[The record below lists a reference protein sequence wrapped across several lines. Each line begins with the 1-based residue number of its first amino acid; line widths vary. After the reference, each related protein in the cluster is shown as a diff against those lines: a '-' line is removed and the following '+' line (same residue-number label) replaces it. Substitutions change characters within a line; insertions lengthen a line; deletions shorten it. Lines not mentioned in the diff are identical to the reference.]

1 MELCGRVIH
10 VWRLALDEEDC
21 SALEACAGVL
31 SAKERVRAGRF
42 RSPSTMCRFVRC
54 RAALRALVHAYDGG
68 ESPAAIVFELD
79 RFGKPV
85 LAARG
90 RARLHFNVSHTSG
103 MGVIAL
109 ASWGPVG
116 VDVAR
121 IHEMPDRDR
130 LASRCFGAS
139 ERAQLAVL
147 PAPARSLGFFQG
159 WTRKEAFLKATGEGL
174 SRSLHDIEV
183 SLCNGEAAR
192 FLRVPGPPGAE
203 RAWSLHAFE
212 PAAGYTAAV
221 AAHWSGSTL
230 TLLDFRNECRADALQ
245 GSSAAPIQRADMR
258 SPCGGNGSGP
268 GRSRGPCF
276 DPVTRRGTP
285 L

>member
-1 MELCGRVIH
+1 MELCERAIH
-10 VWRLALDEEDC
+10 VWRLPLDEEDC
-21 SALEACAGVL
+21 SEVEAYAGVL
-31 SAKERVRAGRF
+31 SPEERVRAGRF
-42 RSPSTMCRFVRC
+42 RSPAARGRFVRC

-116 VDVAR
+116 VDVER
-121 IHEMPDRDR
+121 IHEMPDQDR
-130 LASRCFGAS
+130 LAARCFAAS

-147 PAPARSLGFFQG
+147 PAPARTVGFFQV

-221 AAHWSGSTL
+221 AAPWSGSTL
-230 TLLDFRNECRADALQ
+230 TLLDFRTECGGDAFQ
-245 GSSAAPIQRADMR
+245 GSAAVLIQR
-258 SPCGGNGSGP
+258 S
-268 GRSRGPCF
+268 
-276 DPVTRRGTP
+276 TP